1 MAMSERFDAG
11 RVYAA
16 RTPEELARE
25 YDRVADSYD
34 AVLVDEHDWHLP
46 EILAG
51 LAATLLPR
59 TARVLDA
66 ACGTGL
72 VGQHLARF
80 GFTSIEGLDL
90 SAGMLRVAADKG
102 VYTALCEAA
111 LGAPLPYPD
120 GHFDAV
126 LVAGAFTPGH
136 APAESLDELTRI
148 TRSGGLVLFSL
159 RMDDPPPGFAERIAD
174 LERSGRWTRTLE
186 GAEFASLPRAEPH
199 VKNRLYVHRVD

>member
-1 MAMSERFDAG
+1 MSERFDAQ
-11 RVYAA
+11 RVYSA
-16 RTPEELARE
+16 RTPQDLARE

-51 LAATLLPR
+51 LAATLLAR
-59 TARVLDA
+59 DARVLDA

-72 VGQHLARF
+72 VGQHLARY
-80 GFTSIEGLDL
+80 GFASIEGLDL
-90 SAGMLRVAADKG
+90 SPGMLRVAAEKG
-102 VYTALCEAA
+102 VYTALCEAT
-111 LGAPLPYPD
+111 LGAPLPYAD

-136 APAESLDELTRI
+136 APAESLHELTRI
-148 TRSGGLVLFSL
+148 TRAGGLVLFSL
-159 RMDDPPPGFAERIAD
+159 RMDDPPSGFDPLIEHLA
-174 LERSGRWTRTLE
+174 RSGRWTRTIE

-199 VKNRLYVHRVD
+199 VKNRLYVYRVG